1 MIAGTPSASNGPL
14 RLFIEF
20 MPCLGD
26 FVTELPVLHALHER
40 IRPLEVEVSVDQP
53 SSSLLEDYD
62 WIRRVHVRTGRWES
76 RVSPIVSSLRRPF
89 DLLLVLRSNPAI
101 KLTRLLAIARRKLG
115 AEAYD
120 DSVSAQGVVRHRYS
134 ILRPVL
140 GDDLPGIVTRV
151 VLKPERTRDALA
163 AVGLS
168 EGARILCLGPGAGTP
183 RRRWP
188 VERFAELA
196 RALRPDFD
204 GVVVLGSPA
213 EAVLCDALA
222 AQAGGLSL
230 TGRPL
235 CLVAALLARSHL
247 YVGNDSGLSHLAA
260 AQGCPAVSIG
270 LADRYYTPWR
280 GYGVPGAL
288 GNLQASEVLAFLH
301 DHELVAT
308 APSRL
313 VHAGRE
319 PKANV
324 RGV

>member
-1 MIAGTPSASNGPL
+1 MIAGVAGASKGPV
-14 RLFIEF
+14 RVFIEF

-62 WIRRVHVRTGRWES
+62 WIRRIHVRTARWES
-76 RVSPIVSSLRRPF
+76 RVSPIFSSWSRPF

-101 KLTRLLAIARRKLG
+101 KLNRLLAIARRKLG

-120 DSVSAQGVVRHRYS
+120 DSVSAEGVVPHRYS
-134 ILRPVL
+134 ILRRVL

-163 AVGLS
+163 AVGLG
-168 EGARILCLGPGAGTP
+168 EGARIVCLGPGAGTP

-204 GVVVLGSPA
+204 GVVALGSPA
-213 EAVLCDALA
+213 EAALCDALA
-222 AQAGGLSL
+222 AQAGAVSL
-230 TGRPL
+230 TGRSL
-235 CLVAALLARSHL
+235 CLVAALLARSQL

-270 LADRYYTPWR
+270 LTDRYYTPWR

-288 GNLQASEVLAFLH
+288 GDLQTSEVLAFLH
-301 DHELVAT
+301 EHERVAP

-313 VHAGRE
+313 VHAGRG
-319 PKANV
+319 PKE
-324 RGV
+324 G

>member
-1 MIAGTPSASNGPL
+1 MIAGVARDPGDREEPV

-53 SSSLLEDYD
+53 SSGLLEDYD

-76 RVSPIVSSLRRPF
+76 RLGPIASSWSRPF

-101 KLTRLLAIARRKLG
+101 KLTRLLVNARRKLG

-120 DSVSAQGVVRHRYS
+120 DSVSAQGVVPHRYS
-134 ILRPVL
+134 ILRRVL
-140 GDDLPGIVTRV
+140 GGDPPGIVTRV

-163 AVGLS
+163 AVGLQD
-168 EGARILCLGPGAGTP
+168 GARILCLGPGAGTP

-188 VERFAELA
+188 AERFAELA

-204 GVVVLGSPA
+204 RVVVLGSPA
-213 EAVLCDALA
+213 EAALCDALA
-222 AQAGGLSL
+222 AQAGAASL

-270 LADRYYTPWR
+270 LSDPYYTPWR
-280 GYGVPGAL
+280 GYGVPGTL
-288 GNLQASEVLAFLH
+288 GDLTASEVLAFLH
-301 DHELVAT
+301 ENELVAN
-308 APSRL
+308 ARSRL

-319 PKANV
+319 PKE
-324 RGV
+324 G